1 MKSTGQGSII
11 GNKKPEEKSEVS
23 FKRKVKYYFN
33 SALSKTPYFV
43 IFLIITAFI
52 LGLLMAIIQY
62 YVDAST
68 DVTFFDKWWDSVTKI
83 LGLGSGATWAK
94 RLIAFMFWA
103 FGIAISGTVIGFIAT
118 GIKGLVE
125 KLKKGKSPIISK
137 NHILI
142 IGWSDSIFAILKEL
156 SIANENVKNT
166 TVVIFSSLKNEKMED
181 EIAAKINSKLNL
193 KIITRSGDSSNPI
206 ELEIVNPKEA
216 KTILVLSQ
224 DNISD
229 SQVIISILALAS
241 LVKNNS
247 IPIIAQINDA
257 IHIKN
262 LESLKNINVVPV
274 LSKNIITN
282 VTAQT
287 LRQKGIGA
295 IILDL
300 LDFDGDEIYF
310 AEIPELINKPYSEA
324 LLSFEKSSAIGI
336 VDAQGVSC
344 LNPANETVIKKGDK
358 LILISE
364 DDSTIFY
371 KPQAA
376 SQGNNFN
383 LPSGK
388 KSISE
393 KHILFIGWS
402 EMGVEILNTLSTF
415 LSSSSDVTVLYLP
428 KFVEPSQLEKI
439 NFNNINVQFKEIN
452 AHEFDLEKYISSG
465 KFEEIMVLGYTHEI
479 SIPDADV
486 LTLMEMLKLDSIK
499 HTNTNIK
506 YRVLAQI
513 YDSRKAKL
521 ASATETEEL
530 IISDNL
536 SAILIAQLTENPALN
551 PIFNDIFDADGAA
564 INIYPIENYAELGK
578 EVKYVDIV
586 NIGIKYKE
594 SVIGIRIDNLEVNDH
609 TEGVYLNPSKN
620 KTFVPKKG
628 DQVIV
633 ISMA

>member
-11 GNKKPEEKSEVS
+11 GNKKSDEKSDVS
-23 FKRKVKYYFN
+23 FSRKLKYYFN

-43 IFLIITAFI
+43 LFLIITAFI

-62 YVDAST
+62 YIDASA
-68 DVTFFDKWWDSVTKI
+68 DIPFFDKWWESVTKI

-94 RLIAFMFWA
+94 RLIAFLFWA

-166 TVVIFSSLKNEKMED
+166 VVVIFSSLKNEKMED

-224 DNISD
+224 DNLSD

-241 LVKNNS
+241 IIKNNA
-247 IPIIAQINDA
+247 IPIIAQINDS

-310 AEIPELINKPYSEA
+310 AEVAELINKPYSEA

-336 VDAQGVSC
+336 VDAAGVSC
-344 LNPANETVIKKGDK
+344 LNPANETIIKKGDK

-376 SQGNNFN
+376 SPNSIFSV
-383 LPSGK
+383 PASK
-388 KSISE
+388 KSVSE

-415 LSSSSDVTVLYLP
+415 LSSGSDVTVLYLP
-428 KFVEPSQLEKI
+428 NFVEPGQLEKTD
-439 NFNNINVQFKEIN
+439 FNNINIQFKEIN
-452 AHEFDLEKYISSG
+452 AHEFDLEKFIASG
-465 KFEEIMVLGYTHEI
+465 NYEEIMVLGYTHNI
-479 SIPDADV
+479 TIPDADV

-499 HTNTNIK
+499 HTNANIK

-564 INIYPIENYAELGK
+564 INVYPIENYAEHGK

-586 NIGIKYKE
+586 NIGIKCNE

>member
-11 GNKKPEEKSEVS
+11 GNKKPEEKSDVS
-23 FKRKVKYYFN
+23 FKRKVKYYLN

-43 IFLIITAFI
+43 LFLIITAFI
-52 LGLLMAIIQY
+52 LGLLMAVIQF
-62 YVDAST
+62 YVDSNAEVS
-68 DVTFFDKWWDSVTKI
+68 FFDKWWDSVTKI

-166 TVVIFSSLKNEKMED
+166 VVVIFSSLKNEKMED

-241 LVKNNS
+241 IIKNNT
-247 IPIIAQINDA
+247 IPIIAQINDS

-310 AEIPELINKPYSEA
+310 AEVTELINKPYSEA

-336 VDAQGVSC
+336 VDAAGVSC
-344 LNPANETVIKKGDK
+344 LNPANETIIKKGDK

-376 SQGNNFN
+376 SQNSNFSV
-383 LPSGK
+383 PTSK

-415 LSSSSDVTVLYLP
+415 LSSGSDVTVLYLP
-428 KFVEPSQLEKI
+428 NFVEPGQLEKTD
-439 NFNNINVQFKEIN
+439 FNNINIQFKEIN
-452 AHEFDLEKYISSG
+452 AHEFDLEKFIASG
-465 KFEEIMVLGYTHEI
+465 NYEEIMVLGYTHNI
-479 SIPDADV
+479 TIPDADV

-499 HTNTNIK
+499 HTNSNIK

-586 NIGIKYKE
+586 NVGIKCKE
-594 SVIGIRIDNLEVNDH
+594 SVIGVRIDNLEVNDH

>member
-11 GNKKPEEKSEVS
+11 GNKKSEEKSEVS
-23 FKRKVKYYFN
+23 FKRKVKYYLN

-43 IFLIITAFI
+43 LFLIITAFI

-62 YVDAST
+62 YVDANAE
-68 DVTFFDKWWDSVTKI
+68 VTFFDKWWDSVTKI
-83 LGLGSGATWAK
+83 LGLGSGATWTK

-241 LVKNNS
+241 LVKNNT

-324 LLSFEKSSAIGI
+324 LLAFEKSSSIGI
-336 VDAQGVSC
+336 VNEEGVSC
-344 LNPANETVIKKGDK
+344 LNPANETIIKKGDK

-371 KPQAA
+371 KPQIA
-376 SQGNNFN
+376 SQNDNFN
-383 LPSGK
+383 FPTSK

-428 KFVEPSQLEKI
+428 KFVEPSQLEKT
-439 NFNNINVQFKEIN
+439 NFNNINIQFKEIN
-452 AHEFDLEKYISSG
+452 VHEFDLEKFIASG
-465 KFEEIMVLGYTHEI
+465 NFEEIMVLGYTHEI

-578 EVKYVDIV
+578 EIKYVDIV

-594 SVIGIRIDNLEVNDH
+594 SVIGVRIDNLEVNDH

-620 KTFVPKKG
+620 KTFKPKKG

>member
-11 GNKKPEEKSEVS
+11 GNKKSEEKSEVS

-324 LLSFEKSSAIGI
+324 LLAFEKSSAIGI
-336 VDAQGVSC
+336 VDAEGVSC

-376 SQGNNFN
+376 SQNNNFN

-428 KFVEPSQLEKI
+428 KFVEPSQLEKT

>member
-11 GNKKPEEKSEVS
+11 GNKKSEEKSEVS

-68 DVTFFDKWWDSVTKI
+68 EVTFFDKWWDSVTKI

-241 LVKNNS
+241 IIKNNT

-310 AEIPELINKPYSEA
+310 AEINELVNKSYSEA
-324 LLSFEKSSAIGI
+324 LLALKNHLQLGI
-336 VDAQGVSC
+336 VDANGVSC
-344 LNPANETVIKKGDK
+344 LNPANETIIKKGEK

-376 SQGNNFN
+376 SQNNNFN
-383 LPSGK
+383 LPTSK

-415 LSSSSDVTVLYLP
+415 LSSSSDITVLYLP
-428 KFVEPSQLEKI
+428 NFVEPSQLEKT

-452 AHEFDLEKYISSG
+452 IHEFDLEKYISSG

-499 HTNTNIK
+499 HTNTHIK
-506 YRVLAQI
+506 FRVLAQI

-578 EVKYVDIV
+578 ETKYVDIV

-620 KTFVPKKG
+620 KVFTPKKG